1 MEPGSATATG
11 PRNCPFHPVA
21 ARAPALVCGMNHAF
35 AEGCLTGLGA
45 TTATAVL
52 NPRPG
57 SCCVELRTNEEGAAP
72 AARPPR
78 SACDGEST

>member
-1 MEPGSATATG
+1 
-11 PRNCPFHPVA
+11 
-21 ARAPALVCGMNHAF
+21 MNHAF